1 MQAPHGIP
9 NEVAR
14 QIDAVLLRNTTGES
28 FEPIT
33 AENILRARALLE
45 SGKAGV
51 KTVFGGG
58 FYALMLLGKPRPWHG
73 IRQPNETRGPAAMSG
88 SMYLASSPLF

>member
-33 AENILRARALLE
+33 ADNILRARALLE
-45 SGKAGV
+45 SASEGRVGA
-51 KTVFGGG
+51 

-73 IRQPNETRGPAAMSG
+73 IRQPIETRGPAAMSG
-88 SMYLASSPLF
+88 SMYRASSPLF

>member
-33 AENILRARALLE
+33 ADNILRARALLE
-45 SGKAGV
+45 SGSEGRV
-51 KTVFGGG
+51 GG
-58 FYALMLLGKPRPWHG
+58 FLRTDAAGQTETVAWH
-73 IRQPNETRGPAAMSG
+73 
-88 SMYLASSPLF
+88 SSAN